1 MGDGET
7 VRRMPLGEGGR
18 KKGDGGGGGGG
29 GGGRRSV
36 SLSLSVSPSP
46 LDEAVIQPIKEA
58 PQVANQAA
66 SGASFGRRRRTC
78 RTCTAREKRKTERRR
93 AKMHRKE
100 SESNERSDRTD
111 AIQVEAP
118 RCAIRAEHLF
128 ICASAMS
135 SLNPGGPDSQCS
147 RVRLGKSPQK
157 TFGKE
162 SWASWLVAAS
172 AQHTFYKT
180 IKSHR
185 RP

>member
-7 VRRMPLGEGGR
+7 DAARRRREEKGR
-18 KKGDGGGGGGG
+18 RWRRR

-78 RTCTAREKRKTERRR
+78 RTCTARKKRKTERRH
-93 AKMHRKE
+93 ANLHRKE

-128 ICASAMS
+128 LCASAMS
-135 SLNPGGPDSQCS
+135 SLNPGGPDSQYS

-157 TFGKE
+157 PLERKVGPPG
-162 SWASWLVAAS
+162 WW
-172 AQHTFYKT
+172 QHLLNTLSTKPSNH
-180 IKSHR
+180 IADHNSR
-185 RP
+185 